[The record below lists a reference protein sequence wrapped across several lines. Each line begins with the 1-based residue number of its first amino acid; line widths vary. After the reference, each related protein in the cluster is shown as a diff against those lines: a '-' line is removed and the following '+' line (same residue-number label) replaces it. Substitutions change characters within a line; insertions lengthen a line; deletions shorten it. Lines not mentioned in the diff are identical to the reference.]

1 MTEGTPELER
11 TLVHHLSRTRFEDLP
26 HASVEAARR
35 CVLDAA
41 AVCVAG
47 STGQDIDKLLRWLES
62 QSGPAEAGVLVYGA
76 RLPAYHATWINSAM
90 ARAHEFDD
98 SHDPTGDHTSVPIFS
113 AALAA
118 AEICGGVSGRE
129 FLTAYVLAADLVSRL
144 RLAPTRKVGGTDF
157 AANTYAPFAAATA
170 AGWLLGLRD
179 DGLYAALGWA
189 SAQAAGSLQLQQGG
203 TSTLHVH
210 HGLAAATGVQG
221 ALLARQRMPGM
232 EHFLTG
238 SFGFYHAYERGD
250 YADNVITDELGK
262 RFEIEQV
269 SVKQYPSGRVT
280 HGPIQA
286 AIALRETHGFR
297 SEDVEEVV
305 VTYTP
310 GGYRMTCLPEA
321 ERRNPTNVQHAKFSL
336 FYTVACALA
345 RGHVDLSDFTLSA
358 VADEVVQWL
367 AARVRVEV
375 DRSLGQVIPPGIV
388 RVRLRDGRELAMR
401 VEHLR
406 GSPEDPVTFADC
418 AAKLRLCAA
427 HAARPLAA
435 DRVEAVV
442 ELVASL
448 EQQDD
453 IRPFAGLLAASAV

>member
-11 TLVHHLSRTRFEDLP
+11 TLVDHLSQARFEDLP
-26 HASVEAARR
+26 AASVEAARC
-35 CVLDAA
+35 CVLDAV

-47 STGQDIDKLLRWLES
+47 STGKDIHKLLQWLEA
-62 QSGPAEAGVLVYGA
+62 QGGPGEAGALVYGT
-76 RLPAYHATWINSAM
+76 RLPAHHASWINSAM

-118 AEICGGVSGRE
+118 AELRGGVSGRE

-221 ALLARQRMPGM
+221 AMLARQGLPGM

-238 SFGFYHAYERGD
+238 PFGFYQAYERGD
-250 YADNVITDELGK
+250 YAADVITYELGQ

-269 SVKQYPSGRVT
+269 SIKQYPSGRVT

-286 AIALRETHGFR
+286 AIALRETHGLR

-305 VTYTP
+305 VTYTM
-310 GGYRMTCLPEA
+310 GGYRMTCLPEV
-321 ERRNPTNVQHAKFSL
+321 ERRAPTNVQHAKFSL

-345 RGHVDLSDFTLSA
+345 RGHVDLGDFTSSA
-358 VADEVVQWL
+358 LADEVVQRL
-367 AARVRVEV
+367 ASRVRVEV
-375 DRSLGQVIPPGIV
+375 DPNLGRVIPPGIV
-388 RVRLRDGRELAMR
+388 RVRLRDGRELSMR

-406 GSPEDPVTFADC
+406 GTPEDPVRFADC
-418 AAKLRLCAA
+418 VAKLRLCAG

-442 ELVASL
+442 ELVALL

-453 IRPFAGLLAASAV
+453 VGPLAGLLAAGTV